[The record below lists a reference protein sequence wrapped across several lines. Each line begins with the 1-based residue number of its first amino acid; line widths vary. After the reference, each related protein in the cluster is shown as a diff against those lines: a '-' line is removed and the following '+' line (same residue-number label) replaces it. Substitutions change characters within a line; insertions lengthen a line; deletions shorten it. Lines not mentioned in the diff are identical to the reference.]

1 MLWEQKVEFAALS
14 DVGFRRRN
22 NQDSYSVLMAQDRAE
37 WDARGHLFL
46 VADGMGGHAV
56 GELASKIAS
65 DTIPHAY
72 SKISDLPLVQALR
85 SAVLQGNSAIFE
97 RAALNTEFSRMGTT
111 CTTLVLSPEG
121 ALLGHVGDSRCY
133 RIRRGQIE
141 QLTFDHSLQWELLRQ
156 GRMSAEEIFRNE
168 PRNVITRSLGPQAQ
182 VEVDVEGPYAIEA
195 GDVYVLC
202 SDGLTG
208 HVGDPE
214 IGAIAGSLAPTE
226 ACRMLVNLANVRGGS
241 DNITALIVRVGAAP
255 EAGESNAEGLP
266 GWGSWSWSRR
276 MLLAVW
282 LALWGLV
289 LLLFVGGLRLVPTES
304 GVVGHV
310 MTAAANLL
318 AVLLLFALWWYRQRE
333 VNRPLQIE
341 LTPGTPYRRANAQL
355 GANFVSE
362 LVRLENALQR
372 TAQEDGWPVD
382 WNEYHAVFRQADAQL
397 TAQRYPET
405 LRLLARGLQLLM
417 DGLLQLRR
425 QRDQTQRWGGQR
437 PPGSAEPPAGPVL

>member
-22 NQDSYSVLMAQDRAE
+22 NQDAYSVLMAQDPGE
-37 WDARGHLFL
+37 WDAHGHLFL

-72 SKISDLPLVQALR
+72 SKISDLPTAQALR

-111 CTTLVLSPEG
+111 CTTLVLTPEG

-168 PRNVITRSLGPQAQ
+168 PRNVITRSLGPQSH
-182 VEVDVEGPYAIEA
+182 VEVDVEGPYPIEA

-214 IGAIAGSLAPTE
+214 IGAIAGTLSPTE
-226 ACRMLVNLANVRGGS
+226 ACRMLVNLANVRGGA

-255 EAGESNAEGLP
+255 AAGESNAEVLAP
-266 GWGSWSWSRR
+266 WGAWS
-276 MLLAVW
+276 
-282 LALWGLV
+282 
-289 LLLFVGGLRLVPTES
+289 
-304 GVVGHV
+304 
-310 MTAAANLL
+310 
-318 AVLLLFALWWYRQRE
+318 
-333 VNRPLQIE
+333 
-341 LTPGTPYRRANAQL
+341 
-355 GANFVSE
+355 
-362 LVRLENALQR
+362 
-372 TAQEDGWPVD
+372 
-382 WNEYHAVFRQADAQL
+382 
-397 TAQRYPET
+397 
-405 LRLLARGLQLLM
+405 
-417 DGLLQLRR
+417 
-425 QRDQTQRWGGQR
+425 
-437 PPGSAEPPAGPVL
+437 

>member
-22 NQDSYSVLMAQDRAE
+22 NQDAYSVLMAQSVED
-37 WDARGHLFL
+37 WDLRGHLFL

-72 SKISDLPLVQALR
+72 SKITDLTLVEALR
-85 SAVLQGNSAIFE
+85 SAVVQGNAAIYE
-97 RAALNTEFSRMGTT
+97 RAELNAEFSRMGTT
-111 CTTLVLSPEG
+111 CTTLVLSAEG
-121 ALLGHVGDSRCY
+121 AILGHVGDSRCY
-133 RIRRGQIE
+133 RIRRGQVE

-156 GRMSAEEIFRNE
+156 GRMSAEEIFRTE
-168 PRNVITRSLGPQAQ
+168 PRNVITRSLGPQPQ
-182 VEVDVEGPYAIEA
+182 VDVDVEGPYPIEP

-214 IGAIAGSLAPTE
+214 IGAIAGTLPPTD
-226 ACRMLVNLANVRGGS
+226 ACRMLVNLANVRGGA
-241 DNITALIVRVGAAP
+241 DNITTLIVRVGAAP
-255 EAGESNAEGLP
+255 TQEPAPADSTR
-266 GWGSWSWSRR
+266 GWLSRAPWR
-276 MLLAVW
+276 KL
-282 LALWGLV
+282 GLV
-289 LLLFVGGLRLVPTES
+289 GWLTGWVAVLGLFVGGMLLLPTES
-304 GVVGHV
+304 GVLGHI
-310 MTAAANLL
+310 MTASANLL
-318 AVLLLFALWWYRQRE
+318 AVLLLFALWWFRLRE
-333 VNRPLQIE
+333 ANRPLQIE
-341 LTPGTPYRRANAQL
+341 LTPGTPYRRANARL
-355 GANFVSE
+355 TAPFINE

-397 TAQRYPET
+397 TAQRFPET

-425 QRDQTQRWGGQR
+425 QRDQNQRWGGPR
-437 PPGSAEPPAGPVL
+437 PLAGPDPPAAPVL